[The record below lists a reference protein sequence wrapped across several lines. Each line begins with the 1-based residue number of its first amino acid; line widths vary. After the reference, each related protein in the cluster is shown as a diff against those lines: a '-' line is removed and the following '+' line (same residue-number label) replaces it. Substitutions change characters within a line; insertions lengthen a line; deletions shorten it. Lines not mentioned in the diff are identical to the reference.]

1 MILAGPSE
9 KLADSADEN
18 SAIRVSSFKFYLFCA
33 AAGVSFETLLI
44 GANKWTTAGSLGWR
58 DRVAHQIKQIEEAG
72 ERDVGAI
79 WIVDS
84 NPIL

>member
-33 AAGVSFETLLI
+33 AAGVSFKTRGI
-44 GANKWTTAGSLGWR
+44 GAVDISESIEVPGTRPIQVDKITPTGKTIVLDAGC
-58 DRVAHQIKQIEEAG
+58 VA
-72 ERDVGAI
+72 
-79 WIVDS
+79 
-84 NPIL
+84 P